1 MKNILYT
8 LLLSALLTLGVQ
20 AQQTIETKIKSA
32 LLLKGFT
39 PTDVEQIIITNQYT
53 SKHNGVTHVYFRQK
67 YQGIEVFNGVGSIH
81 LKNNQTV
88 TFNQSFVKD
97 IAVKAQALKVN
108 VTPNTAM
115 YATAN
120 HLALQA
126 PAVLAKTSFP
136 LVDNKLTLNDDAV
149 STEPIKVQLYYYLT
163 EAGTLKLAYNT
174 NWLDAKTNNWWNVR
188 VDAANGEVIDKNNWS
203 VSCNNQSHHHA
214 TTFAVTQSNIK
225 QTTPSTLKKRSD
237 GAAYNALPLGVESP
251 NHGSR
256 KLLINPSDSLASPY
270 GWHDTNAVAGAEYT
284 ITAGNNVYA
293 SEDKDN
299 NNIAGF
305 SPDGGP
311 NLAFDYPYDM
321 LGSNKGN
328 LNAAIT
334 NLFVWNNF
342 MHDVMYHYGF
352 DEESGNFQFNNYG
365 RGGKGNDAVNADAQD
380 GSGTGN
386 ANFATP
392 ADGQKPRMQM
402 YLWPRTGVTL
412 PSPYVKMIDNSR
424 TDSTLAVLAAFGGKT
439 FDLIRKE
446 LVLVNDG
453 SSNTLG
459 CNAFVGNYTGKVVLI
474 DRGTCNFPTKVRNA
488 QNAGAVMAI
497 VVNSSTSAPYQMTG
511 TPSSDIT
518 IPAIMI
524 SKVAGDS
531 LKARLLRDSVF
542 VSLNPDIDFSGVYD
556 SDFDNAVIAHEYGHG
571 ISNRLTGGPANS
583 NCLTNQ
589 EQVGEGW
596 SDFFGLVLTHGAMDS
611 VERARG
617 VGTWLSYQA
626 INGIGIRTY
635 RYSRNMTTNPS
646 TYNYIKSAS
655 IPHGV
660 GAVWCSM
667 LYDLYWNLI
676 DKYGYDS
683 NLYSGTGGNNRALQL
698 VIDGL
703 KLQPCNPGFVDAR
716 DAILAADRMNNNGA
730 DSAIIW
736 STFARR
742 GLGYSADQ
750 GLTSSRTDGTAA
762 FDLPPNMSTGLN
774 ELNKESGM
782 SFWPNPNQGEF
793 EILMPKGATTI
804 DVELYDIT
812 GKQVYNQTLTGT
824 ETVTINAKGLPIGV
838 YILKTQSNGKIFTSK
853 LLITE

>member
-1 MKNILYT
+1 MKNKLYT

-32 LLLKGFT
+32 LLLQGFT

-126 PAVLAKTSFP
+126 PLVLAKTSFP

-149 STEPIKVQLYYYLT
+149 STEPINVQLYYYLT

-214 TTFAVTQSNIK
+214 TTLVTTQSNIK

-256 KLLINPSDSLASPY
+256 KLLVNPSDSLASPY

-299 NNIAGF
+299 NNIAGY

-424 TDSTLAVLAAFGGKT
+424 TDSTPAVLAAFGGKT

-453 SSNTLG
+453 STNTLG
-459 CNAFVGNYTGKVVLI
+459 CSAFVGDYTGKVVLI

-497 VVNSSTSAPYQMTG
+497 VVNSSTQAPYQMTG

-626 INGIGIRTY
+626 ISGTGIRTY

-646 TYNYIKSAS
+646 TYNYIKTAS

-716 DAILAADRMNNNGA
+716 DAILAADKMNNNGA

-750 GLTSSRTDGTAA
+750 GTTASRTDGTAA
-762 FDLPPNMSTGLN
+762 FDLPPNTSTGLN

-838 YILKTQSNGKIFTSK
+838 YILKTQSNGKIFTGK